1 MAKRSGMYKSDKRK
15 KELKRQKKQ
24 EVKRQKRLSKGDTTP
39 VESEPVESEALIP
52 EHTETSQ

>member
-1 MAKRSGMYKSDKRK
+1 MYKSDKRK

-39 VESEPVESEALIP
+39 VESEPVESEPVESEALIP